1 MKHLNNAQGSIST
14 VRQLLQQQSADTALK
29 LSRSVSRATSVDLFP
44 CTEYGAEVKQQHRLS
59 EELLFLQHCRAA
71 LERGLVL
78 MCFDIDCFCF
88 EFGVHNCLFG
98 IQSGVS
104 RKHVTD
110 CDAN

>member
-71 LERGLVL
+71 LERAVDKGGARLVWRWQDGGRSEVRFRRENHHIR
-78 MCFDIDCFCF
+78 MT
-88 EFGVHNCLFG
+88 V
-98 IQSGVS
+98 QQQ
-104 RKHVTD
+104 R
-110 CDAN
+110 AA